1 MVQVVDLSSIPIVI
15 CIFCLMPHELTYY
28 IIHALYVSLTLY
40 LEKYKFYMRVSMVT
54 QNISQFRHSLN
65 ILSFSQVTVGFEIR

>member
-1 MVQVVDLSSIPIVI
+1 
-15 CIFCLMPHELTYY
+15 MPHELTYY

-54 QNISQFRHSLN
+54 QNISQF
-65 ILSFSQVTVGFEIR
+65 

>member
-15 CIFCLMPHELTYY
+15 CIFCLMPHDLTYY

-40 LEKYKFYMRVSMVT
+40 LEKYKFYMRGSMVT
-54 QNISQFRHSLN
+54 QNISQF
-65 ILSFSQVTVGFEIR
+65 